1 MPAWPFKGAVVQTAF
16 MLMATASFLRLRSR
30 LFRGGRRRGG
40 GGSGRRWRCVT
51 GRGRGRCRCG
61 GGRRLRLGAR
71 IDPAGMDAV
80 IEAPWHLVVDLAPEP
95 GQAAEARLDMAA
107 RAAEPVIEVEMAEGS
122 IEVVQPHQADHAATE
137 PDAFRIAGRAVDG
150 LLGLDEFGRLALV
163 FLDRIGGFAVR
174 GVLLVLGGRAAALGE
189 DAAGP
194 DQESHGNGQ
203 DGRGKVTQD
212 DTMKL
217 EYPATHTFP
226 DWLNFPAPRPGA
238 RV

>member
-16 MLMATASFLRLRSR
+16 IRPATAVVPSPRGRLSR
-30 LFRGGRRRGG
+30 GRRCRRGG
-40 GGSGRRWRCVT
+40 CSGRRWRCVT
-51 GRGRGRCRCG
+51 GRGRGRCRGG

-107 RAAEPVIEVEMAEGS
+107 RAAEAVIEVEMAEGS
-122 IEVVQPHQADHAATE
+122 IEVVQPHQADHAAAE
-137 PDAFRIAGRAVDG
+137 PDAFRIAGRAVNG

-163 FLDRIGGFAVR
+163 FLDRIGRLAVR

-194 DQESHGNGQ
+194 DQESQG
-203 DGRGKVTQD
+203 
-212 DTMKL
+212 
-217 EYPATHTFP
+217 
-226 DWLNFPAPRPGA
+226 
-238 RV
+238 